1 MGSSIVV
8 NQQTFEA
15 EVLQQS
21 YERPILVDFYAQWCG
36 PCQMLKPMLE
46 KLVQEYDFVLAKVD
60 IDQNPELANAFGV
73 EGVPDVRVV
82 QNGQMR
88 NGFVGVL
95 PEPQLR
101 QFLAEMNLSSALE
114 KGLEAIRIAR
124 AAGEWQEVEQLF
136 SSLVQQYP
144 QDKRLALEA
153 AQFFISRQQFAEAE
167 QALSL
172 IPTHDREV
180 GQQVEAW
187 RSLIHLHHDVGT
199 LTVES
204 DLDTHYLQAAQQTLA
219 EDYEAALQSWLEL
232 VARDRKYRQDAAR
245 KAMLMIFAL
254 LGDDHPLTMAYRRK
268 LMSTLY

>member
-1 MGSSIVV
+1 MGSSVVV

-15 EVLQQS
+15 EVLQKS
-21 YERPILVDFYAQWCG
+21 FERPVLVDFFAQWCG
-36 PCQMLKPMLE
+36 PCQLLKPMLE
-46 KLVQEYDFVLAKVD
+46 KLAQEYDFVLAKVD
-60 IDQNPELANAFGV
+60 IDQDPELANAFGV

-82 QNGQMR
+82 QNGDVR

-114 KGLEAIRIAR
+114 KSLEAIRVAK
-124 AAGEWQEVEQLF
+124 AAGEWDEVQQLF
-136 SSLVQQYP
+136 TALLHQYP

-153 AQFFISRQQFAEAE
+153 AHFFISRQQFAEAE
-167 QALSL
+167 QSL
-172 IPTHDREV
+172 TEISAHDREF
-180 GQQVEAW
+180 GQKVDAL
-187 RSLIHLHHDVGT
+187 RSLIQLHQDVQT
-199 LTVES
+199 LTPS
-204 DLDTHYLQAAQQTLA
+204 NDLDAHYLRAAQQTLA

-232 VARDRKYRQDAAR
+232 VSRDRKYRQDAAR

-254 LGDDHPLTMAYRRK
+254 LGDEHALTMAYRRK